1 MSYLKAWDVVRTCV
15 LSWRCRHLWAS
26 VPCLDLRVG
35 QDDYEEVPENFLKFV
50 RLLFRHRDV
59 SASLDTSAC
68 GRAMFF
74 EVTQSSNVDGA
85 HDEDHARSW
94 VPDGIKR
101 GARAIHVVGHRRVH
115 GSSLAVLEH
124 TAFVSSLLKVLKLS
138 YALPHDN
145 MLRQLSSQCPALE
158 EQHLMDCVMTGHEI
172 SSASLKI
179 LTMFKCKINVNLSVA
194 SPNLILLRCVSPI
207 TQALSFGDMGLLV
220 TGTII
225 LDDRSFY
232 EDDFEDFSK
241 DELEETTDEDDNDS
255 YWKDKNRYGFGVPL
269 DGYCFKCNHDYGSD
283 IESDDNTYEYSEIA
297 NDSAEYGFDGDDH
310 SSSKDAKHH
319 VYGENSGSNDNKVLG
334 GHNVLHSLSNA
345 TSLELLVDAGE
356 TFNRKALES
365 SVKPKGRSFSC
376 KRLQMVKIKCS
387 KDDVRVH
394 KVAHLFRANGVPVE
408 KIFVRRTGSTCRN
421 SSSGGDDEFWGDD
434 KFWGH
439 NEFSG
444 DDEFSEDDEFW
455 GYG

>member
-1 MSYLKAWDVVRTCV
+1 MGVRPTLRLK
-15 LSWRCRHLWAS
+15 S
-26 VPCLDLRVG
+26 VCLDHRFLKPGFIHSPYDTKEFRRKSPDLWSVFLAGVAVQGNCSTKCRQRPPSGRPGLGGGSDLRAVTAVAPPLG
-35 QDDYEEVPENFLKFV
+35 VRALPRPTCRTGRLRRGAGELPKFV
-50 RLLFRHRDV
+50 RLLFCRRDV
-59 SASLDTSAC
+59 SASLDTL
-68 GRAMFF
+68 RLR
-74 EVTQSSNVDGA
+74 SSNVDGV

-94 VPDGIKR
+94 ILDGIKR
-101 GARAIHVVGHRRVH
+101 GARVIHVVGHRRVH
-115 GSSLAVLEH
+115 FLKGRSSSLAVLEH
-124 TAFVSSLLKVLKLS
+124 TAFVSSHLKVLKLS
-138 YALPHDN
+138 YALLDDN

-345 TSLELLVDAGE
+345 TSLELLADAGE
-356 TFNRKALES
+356 
-365 SVKPKGRSFSC
+365 V
-376 KRLQMVKIKCS
+376 
-387 KDDVRVH
+387 
-394 KVAHLFRANGVPVE
+394 
-408 KIFVRRTGSTCRN
+408 
-421 SSSGGDDEFWGDD
+421 
-434 KFWGH
+434 
-439 NEFSG
+439 
-444 DDEFSEDDEFW
+444 
-455 GYG
+455 